1 MTDRYTELVKQA
13 YEAQQAREGERYQS
27 LTSDLARIDADLE
40 ALAAKREDAVAALES
55 MDDAVEA
62 AKEALDAYFAGRDE
76 DKLFEEIADANE
88 LNTLRTAGMVYG
100 SEPTL
105 IRVTDDE
112 RSAGLDAYFR
122 QAGYEPYDPDKWK
135 YVGPET
141 SMTMT
146 NGVVGF
152 AHDDDIFEDF
162 TPPARAD

>member
-13 YEAQQAREGERYQS
+13 YEAQQAREGERYQA
-27 LTSDLARIDADLE
+27 LTAELAQIDADLE
-40 ALAAKREDAVAALES
+40 ALAAKREGAVAALES

-76 DKLFEEIADANE
+76 EDADLFQEIADANE

-112 RSAGLDAYFR
+112 FSTPRANGAY
-122 QAGYEPYDPDKWK
+122 AE
-135 YVGPET
+135 
-141 SMTMT
+141 
-146 NGVVGF
+146 
-152 AHDDDIFEDF
+152 
-162 TPPARAD
+162 AD